1 MNDFFKSFAETLT
14 KLFKMQQAD
23 PPAVVLEVLAKVLRF
38 GLLALC
44 IAAGVM
50 AVQFVIA
57 LCSKKQRKTAVPLG
71 IVCLVLMGAAGWAF
85 LPFSAAPKLAADS
98 AALQS
103 VSYVRASVLAEQ
115 AAESAAD
122 TSAAAEPAG
131 DAAAGDAAVGD
142 AAVGDAAVGDAS
154 SAGAQSD
161 VAANASALT
170 DATETTKKDTMQR
183 TVTAQQE
190 LTDKQT
196 AAAVELLKSTKCMR
210 TLRRTLPE
218 QKGQNLLLR
227 LEGGRRWQVLVL
239 PDAGYVYA
247 AEGTGFLC
255 KITDYNAFYQQ
266 LQGVLKAA

>member
-1 MNDFFKSFAETLT
+1 M
-14 KLFKMQQAD
+14 
-23 PPAVVLEVLAKVLRF
+23 
-38 GLLALC
+38 
-44 IAAGVM
+44 
-50 AVQFVIA
+50 
-57 LCSKKQRKTAVPLG
+57 PLG

-85 LPFSAAPKLAADS
+85 LPFGAAPKLAADS

-122 TSAAAEPAG
+122 TSATAEPAG
-131 DAAAGDAAVGD
+131 DAAAGDAA
-142 AAVGDAAVGDAS
+142 AGDAS

-227 LEGGRRWQVLVL
+227 LEGGR
-239 PDAGYVYA
+239 
-247 AEGTGFLC
+247 
-255 KITDYNAFYQQ
+255 Q